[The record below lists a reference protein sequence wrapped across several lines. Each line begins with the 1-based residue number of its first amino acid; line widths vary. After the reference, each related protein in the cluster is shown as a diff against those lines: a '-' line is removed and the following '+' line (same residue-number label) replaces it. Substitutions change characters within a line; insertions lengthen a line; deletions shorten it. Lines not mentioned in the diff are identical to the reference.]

1 MSEVAKTFSVELKGR
16 GDQWPR
22 LEPEVLAFGEAN
34 EWPPDLG
41 FAIRLILEELVLNA
55 VFHGSDD
62 GSTVVR
68 LNMESDSDT
77 VRLELMDN
85 GRAFNPLEDTPA
97 PDLESD
103 VEDRLVGGLGVHLVK
118 TMADELEYER
128 VDGFNKVI
136 VVKRR
141 DT

>member
-1 MSEVAKTFSVELKGR
+1 MAQSLSIEVSGQ

-22 LEPEVLAFGEAN
+22 LETEVLAFGEAN

-41 FAIRLILEELVLNA
+41 FTIRLILEELVLNA

-62 GSTVVR
+62 GSTTVR
-68 LNMESDSDT
+68 LNLQSDPDSVRMELT
-77 VRLELMDN
+77 DN
-85 GRAFNPLEDTPA
+85 GREFNPLEDTPT
-97 PDLESD
+97 PDLDSD
-103 VEDRLVGGLGVHLVK
+103 VEDRNVGGLGVHLVK
-118 TMADELEYER
+118 TMADEFTYER
-128 VDGFNKVI
+128 AEGCNKTV

>member
-1 MSEVAKTFSVELKGR
+1 MRETLSIEVSGK

-22 LEPEVLAFGEAN
+22 LEAEILAFAEAS

-41 FAIRLILEELVLNA
+41 FSIRLILEELVLNA
-55 VFHGSDD
+55 VFHGSED

-68 LNMESDSDT
+68 LNLESDSDA
-77 VRLELMDN
+77 VRMELIDD
-85 GRAFNPLEDTPA
+85 GQEFNPLEDTPA

-103 VEDRLVGGLGVHLVK
+103 VEDRRVGGLGVHLVK
-118 TMADELEYER
+118 SMADVVEYER
-128 VDGFNKVI
+128 LDGFNRMV

-141 DT
+141 DA